1 MLAFIA
7 VFILGYALG
16 GLVVIRTQQHQQQRA
31 ANARLK
37 RSIHEHALESA
48 LQRLYNE
55 PEPGQ
60 ASRQDNQALT
70 FVPPQ
75 PTKRKPGRPRKT
87 PVAEREPTVLTR
99 QRGKVRVH

>member
-16 GLVVIRTQQHQQQRA
+16 GLVVIRTQQNQQQRA
-31 ANARLK
+31 ATERIK
-37 RSIHEHALESA
+37 RSIHKHALESD
-48 LQRLYNE
+48 LQRFYNE
-55 PEPGQ
+55 PAPSPKQ
-60 ASRQDNQALT
+60 ANQTLT

-75 PTKRKPGRPRKT
+75 PAKRKPGRPRKT
-87 PVAEREPTVLTR
+87 PVAEQEPAVFTR